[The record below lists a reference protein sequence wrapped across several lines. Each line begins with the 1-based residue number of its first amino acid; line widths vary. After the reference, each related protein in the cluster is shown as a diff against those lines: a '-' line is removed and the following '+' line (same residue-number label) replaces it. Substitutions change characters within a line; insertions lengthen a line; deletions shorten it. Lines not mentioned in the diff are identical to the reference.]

1 MVAIELSLTTI
12 WWVIYGLSFL
22 YVFAHTLLVNTK
34 SSILSKI
41 FWIILT
47 GIFGIFGA
55 LAYFF
60 VGSNEYYKLSKV
72 K

>member
-1 MVAIELSLTTI
+1 MVAIEISTSTI
-12 WWVIYGLSFL
+12 LLVIYALSFL

-41 FWIILT
+41 FWMILT
-47 GIFGIFGA
+47 AIFGIFGA